1 MRARQRNPWDIYAD
15 EHKIDE
21 ARKPKTSAPPG
32 DRQQGGGLGDRQ
44 QGGGLF
50 DHWERRGER
59 QRTQACE
66 RSPVARELRVISFL
80 LAVILILLA
89 LWLKGAFNGG
99 GEPRTVYV
107 HYHGTYEVQP

>member
-21 ARKPKTSAPPG
+21 ARKPKTTAPPG
-32 DRQQGGGLGDRQ
+32 DRQQGGGLFDR
-44 QGGGLF
+44 
-50 DHWERRGER
+50 WERRGER

-66 RSPVARELRVISFL
+66 RRPVARQLRVISFL

-89 LWLKGAFNGG
+89 LWLKGAFNGS
-99 GEPRTVYV
+99 GEDRTVYV